1 MQACDT
7 VLKLMAAYF
16 KEIFIA
22 FQSFLLSLSKPF
34 QFGKI
39 LKSWPFQMMESYS

>member
-16 KEIFIA
+16 KGIFIA
-22 FQSFLLSLSKPF
+22 FQSFLFSLSKPF
-34 QFGKI
+34 PFWKDIRKLALPNDGK
-39 LKSWPFQMMESYS
+39 L